1 MKQVIRTAIASSL
14 ALAATQAVGLAQQIY
29 LNEIYASHSGTDFYE
44 FIELKSAPNRSL
56 DNIVVLIVEG
66 DWSATSNEGTLDRVW
81 DLTGYST
88 DANGYFLLGDTNLA
102 MGAASMAP
110 DFDIGLQ
117 DRLENGTNTF
127 YVVDAGSAANVAA
140 LVAANGT
147 DVDPDLDG
155 ITIIPTLSTILDS
168 LGLVDGGIN
177 QVPPAFPDVVYDS
190 APIAGPDGVGTG
202 AFLPGGVFRGLDAP
216 NGWCADFLDFNEPG
230 NQFEPRER
238 GANRQLLHRRHDH
251 QRLHGDHGLH
261 RHPEPRARPGRL
273 HRHLQRHRRPEELD
287 HLLQHRGTE
296 HGLVGHEHELPVR
309 QDAATTHAVGHDRR
323 HRGSVRRHHEP
334 RLLQL
339 HHRGEPRWSRHAL
352 RPGQPSVVPVLVPR
366 SAEPEDDDAL
376 GRTRSDLHSLTSTGW
391 SSAANGA

>member
-230 NQFEPRER
+230 NQFEPRTPK
-238 GANRQLLHRRHDH
+238 AQNSVCPSAVQIVNYCT
-251 QRLHGDHGLH
+251 
-261 RHPEPRARPGRL
+261 A
-273 HRHLQRHRRPEELD
+273 
-287 HLLQHRGTE
+287 GTTTN
-296 HGLVGHEHELPVR
+296 GCT
-309 QDAATTHAVGHDRR
+309 ATMGFTGT
-323 HRGSVRRHHEP
+323 
-334 RLLQL
+334 
-339 HHRGEPRWSRHAL
+339 
-352 RPGQPSVVPVLVPR
+352 PSL
-366 SAEPEDDDAL
+366 AL
-376 GRTRSDLHSLTSTGW
+376 GPGGFTVTCNGIEGQKNSIIFYSIAGRNTVSWGTSTSFLCVKTPQQRTQSGTTGGTAGLCDGTTSLDFFNYITVVNPGGLGTPFAPGNQAW
-391 SSAANGA
+391 FQCWFRDPPSPKTTMLSDGLEVTFIP